1 MAEVFPSSLIPREN
15 PNLRLGIKSSLNSF
29 RQIIASLFAIY
40 TVADTPTDVA
50 YSEEYSNNGTTAIR
64 LASTFCDSIKIK
76 YANIDNISDLISDS
90 PLFKSQI
97 EALQVGIELFGGRGC
112 QKRF

>member
-50 YSEEYSNNGTTAIR
+50 YS
-64 LASTFCDSIKIK
+64 
-76 YANIDNISDLISDS
+76 
-90 PLFKSQI
+90 
-97 EALQVGIELFGGRGC
+97 
-112 QKRF
+112 

>member
-76 YANIDNISDLISDS
+76 YANIDNISDFTAVHEN
-90 PLFKSQI
+90 PLTFAQTPCK
-97 EALQVGIELFGGRGC
+97 
-112 QKRF
+112 

>member
-50 YSEEYSNNGTTAIR
+50 YSEEYSNNGKVQR
-64 LASTFCDSIKIK
+64 STGKRILYKNDKKIWM
-76 YANIDNISDLISDS
+76 D
-90 PLFKSQI
+90 
-97 EALQVGIELFGGRGC
+97 
-112 QKRF
+112 KRHINQSY